1 MDDRRIFKVEHQK
14 LRHQK
19 IEAYSFKSF
28 GFTLA
33 FLAFLIEA
41 LHYSHNKM
49 VPSLTIDIAIT
60 AFLRGRQ
67 ILHQHSD
74 FLILG

>member
-1 MDDRRIFKVEHQK
+1 MEH
-14 LRHQK
+14 RHIINMEHQK

-28 GFTLA
+28 GFTLP
-33 FLAFLIEA
+33 FLIEA
-41 LHYSHNKM
+41 LHCSHNKM

-60 AFLRGRQ
+60 TFLRDKQ
-67 ILHQHSD
+67 ILHRHSD